1 MYTVPCNAKLLST
14 CRGLGAWRGAF
25 FFGGRLEIFGTPLS
39 KFVLDCDG
47 VLTGTG
53 ARGAFRRELN
63 DEMNSIDCGV
73 SPRRP
78 LKCSTAACTERVFA

>member
-1 MYTVPCNAKLLST
+1 M
-14 CRGLGAWRGAF
+14 
-25 FFGGRLEIFGTPLS
+25 
-39 KFVLDCDG
+39 
-47 VLTGTG
+47 LTGTG